1 MDQIAG
7 SPTRL
12 SDSWIGRIA
21 TELRRLWNEKQT
33 ARELSRDCLRL
44 YQEVGEAAPQ
54 LPAYERYREV
64 VARQTGLDEDS
75 VRRILE
81 GATTSYAQWPHDR
94 DLQFRDV
101 VQYLVALRC
110 LDGEAGA
117 EGIRS
122 RLESVIRE
130 EIPAEL

>member
-1 MDQIAG
+1 MDQIACN
-7 SPTRL
+7 PTRL

-21 TELRRLWNEKQT
+21 SELRRLWNEKQT
-33 ARELSRDCLRL
+33 ARDLSRECLRL
-44 YQEVGEAAPQ
+44 HQEVAAAAPQ
-54 LPAYERYREV
+54 LPTLDRYREV
-64 VARQTGLDEDS
+64 VARQTGLDDDS
-75 VRRILE
+75 VRRILQ
-81 GATTSYAQWPHDR
+81 GATSSYAQWPHER

-110 LDGEAGA
+110 LDGDTGA

-122 RLESVIRE
+122 RIESVIRE